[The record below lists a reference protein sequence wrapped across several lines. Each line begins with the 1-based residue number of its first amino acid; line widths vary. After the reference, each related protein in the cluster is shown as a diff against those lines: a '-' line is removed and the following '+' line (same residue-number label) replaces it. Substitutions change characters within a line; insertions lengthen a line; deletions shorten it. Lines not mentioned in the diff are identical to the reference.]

1 MPEVTQKPGHGFG
14 IIKSGLAAVSLQIG
28 NLDLKVE
35 ALDHMIDRDQA
46 QIIELLTQP
55 VGQRPD
61 AG

>member
-1 MPEVTQKPGHGFG
+1 M
-14 IIKSGLAAVSLQIG
+14 SLQIG